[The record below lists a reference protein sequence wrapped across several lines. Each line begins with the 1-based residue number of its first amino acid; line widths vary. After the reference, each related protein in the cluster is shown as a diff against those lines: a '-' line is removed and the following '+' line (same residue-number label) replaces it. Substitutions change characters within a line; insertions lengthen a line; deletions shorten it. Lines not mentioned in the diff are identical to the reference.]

1 MGTLP
6 QDAHMKERGNDSLL
20 APGVNC
26 WRVARANRC
35 ALLVDGESYF
45 KAVRDAIGKAYRT
58 VWILGWDID
67 SRIGLVRGNGE
78 DDRPSA
84 LVDFLHHTLRLRR
97 ELRVYVLV
105 WDFSMVF
112 ALDREWPPIYSPRW
126 RIHRRL
132 DFRMD
137 NEHPPGASHHQKV
150 VVVDDAVAFVGGID
164 LTKRRWDT
172 TVHSADQSGRL
183 DPDGHRYSPFH
194 DVQLVVDG
202 DAARALGELARERW
216 RAATG
221 KEGKSPRAIETAGDP
236 WPEGVDPDFRD
247 VDVGIART
255 MGQHRGRAEVR
266 EIERLY
272 CDIIGAARRY
282 IYIENQYLTSA
293 AVGDAL
299 ASRLKEEEGPEV
311 VIVQPRI
318 KAGWLEKYTMEVL
331 RSRLLGRLRANDVH
345 NRLGVFYP
353 HVPGLAENE
362 CVNVHAKL
370 MIADDRFLRVG
381 SSNISNRSMG
391 LDSECDLLIDAAGD
405 AGTEHAVRDC
415 LFRLLA
421 EHSGKGA
428 EEIRDAI
435 DRKGGLLPVIEDF
448 RYGERALRPL
458 DGTVPE
464 SIDRMVPDSAIV
476 DPEKPVD
483 PDTLLDMVLGEE
495 PPRSYGKR
503 LAGAAAIL
511 LGILALAAAWRW
523 TPLGDLLDVERIEA
537 LAGDAADS
545 PWSFPIAMTGFV
557 AGSLVAV
564 PVTLLI
570 AASAL
575 IFGPWQGYF
584 YSLAGA
590 VLSAVVNFGIG
601 NALGRDAVRR
611 LAGKRINRLS
621 KRLSQRGLLTVI
633 ALRIVPV
640 APFAV
645 INMVAGASH
654 IRFRDFWLGTL
665 LGMAP
670 GTLAFSLF
678 ADGIVGALRAPNAG
692 TIAWVGVLAGF
703 LAGGGILA
711 SRWIRHREKRGTGN
725 EGG

>member
-1 MGTLP
+1 LPRDTKTPDGRRNRMLVPGT
-6 QDAHMKERGNDSLL
+6 
-20 APGVNC
+20 NC
-26 WRVARANRC
+26 WRVARSERC
-35 ALLVDGESYF
+35 ALLVDGEVYF
-45 KAVRDAIGKAYRT
+45 KAVRDAIGKARHA

-67 SRIGLVRGNGE
+67 SRIGLVRGDVK
-78 DDRPSA
+78 DDRPAA

-126 RIHRRL
+126 RVHRRL
-132 DFRMD
+132 FFRMD
-137 NEHPPGASHHQKV
+137 NEHPPGAYHHQKI
-150 VVVDDAVAFVGGID
+150 VVVDDKVAFVGGID
-164 LTKRRWDT
+164 LTRHRWDT
-172 TVHSADQSGRL
+172 TEHAADHPGRL
-183 DPDGHRYSPFH
+183 DPDGSHYPPFH

-202 DAARALGELARERW
+202 DAARAMGELARERW

-221 KEGKSPRAIETAGDP
+221 KKGKSFGEIDTAADP

-255 MGQHRGRAEVR
+255 RSPHRERAGVR

-272 CDIIGAARRY
+272 CDAIAAARRY

-311 VIVQPRI
+311 VIVQP
-318 KAGWLEKYTMEVL
+318 KSKTGWLEKYTMEVL
-331 RSRLLGRLRANDVH
+331 RSRLLNRLRASDVS

-353 HVPGLAENE
+353 HVPGLGEDE

-370 MIADDRFLRVG
+370 MIADDRLLRVG
-381 SSNISNRSMG
+381 SSNLSNRSMG
-391 LDSECDLLIDAAGD
+391 LDSECDLVIDAGGD
-405 AGTEHAVRDC
+405 EDAERAVRNC

-421 EHSGKGA
+421 EHSGRG
-428 EEIRDAI
+428 EREIGEAI
-435 DRKGGLLPVIEDF
+435 DRAGGLLPAIEGF
-448 RYGERALRPL
+448 RDGERALRPL

-464 SIDRMVPDSAIV
+464 AVDRMLPDSSIV

-495 PPRSYGKR
+495 PPRRFGKR
-503 LAGAAAIL
+503 IAGAAAML
-511 LGILALAAAWRW
+511 LGLLALAAAWRW
-523 TPLGDLLDVERIEA
+523 TPLGDLLDIGRIEA
-537 LAGDAADS
+537 LAGDMAGS
-545 PWSFPIAMTGFV
+545 TWSFPIAMAGFV

-570 AASAL
+570 TASAL
-575 IFGPWQGYF
+575 IFGPWQGFF
-584 YSLAGA
+584 YSLAGG
-590 VLSAVVNFGIG
+590 VLSAMVNFGIG
-601 NALGRDAVRR
+601 SALGRDAVRR

-621 KRLSQRGLLTVI
+621 KRLSRRGLVTVI

-645 INMVAGASH
+645 INLVAGASH
-654 IRFRDFWLGTL
+654 IRFRDLWLGTL

-670 GTLAFSLF
+670 GALALSFF
-678 ADGIVGALRAPNAG
+678 ADGIVAALRAPDAG
-692 TIAWVGVLAGF
+692 TIAWVGVVAAF

-711 SRWIRHREKRGTGN
+711 NRWIRHRDE
-725 EGG
+725 

>member
-1 MGTLP
+1 LARDTQTP
-6 QDAHMKERGNDSLL
+6 DRGKDRLL

-35 ALLVDGESYF
+35 ALLVDGEAYF
-45 KAVRDAIGKAYRT
+45 KAVHDAIGRARRA

-67 SRIGLVRGNGE
+67 SRIGLVRGDGE
-78 DDRPSA
+78 DDRPTS
-84 LVDFLHHTLRLRR
+84 LVEFLHHTLKRR
-97 ELRVYVLV
+97 RGLRVHVLV

-126 RIHRRL
+126 RMHRRL
-132 DFRMD
+132 DFHMD

-150 VVVDDAVAFVGGID
+150 VVVDDKVAFVGGID

-172 TVHSADQSGRL
+172 TEHTADHPGRL
-183 DPDGHRYSPFH
+183 DPDGRRYSPFH

-216 RAATG
+216 RVATG
-221 KEGKSPRAIETAGDP
+221 KTGKSPRAIDTPDDP
-236 WPEGVDPDFRD
+236 WPDGVDPDFRD

-255 MGQHRGRAEVR
+255 MPRHRGRAEAR

-272 CDIIGAARRY
+272 CDTIAAARRY

-299 ASRLKEEEGPEV
+299 ASRLKEREGPNV
-311 VIVQPRI
+311 VIVQP
-318 KAGWLEKYTMEVL
+318 KSKTGWLEKYTMEVL
-331 RSRLLGRLRANDVH
+331 RSRLLNRLRANDVH

-353 HVPGLAENE
+353 HVPGLGEGE
-362 CVNVHAKL
+362 CVIVHAKL
-370 MIADDRFLRVG
+370 MIADDRLLRVG

-391 LDSECDLLIDAAGD
+391 LDSECDLLIDAVGD
-405 AGTEHAVRDC
+405 ADAERAVRAC

-421 EHSGKGA
+421 EHSGR
-428 EEIRDAI
+428 EEKEVREAI
-435 DRKGGLLPVIEDF
+435 DRTGGLLPAIEGF
-448 RYGERALRPL
+448 RDGERALRPL

-464 SIDRMVPDSAIV
+464 SIDQMVPDSAIV

-495 PPRSYGKR
+495 PPQSVGKR
-503 LAGAAAIL
+503 LAGAAALL
-511 LGILALAAAWRW
+511 LGLLALAAAWRW
-523 TPLGDLLDVERIEA
+523 TPLGDLLAVVRIEA
-537 LAGDAADS
+537 LAGDVAGS
-545 PWSFPIAMTGFV
+545 PWSFPIAMAGFV
-557 AGSLVAV
+557 AGSLLAA

-575 IFGPWQGYF
+575 IFGPWQGF
-584 YSLAGA
+584 LYSLAGG
-590 VLSAVVNFGIG
+590 VLSAMVNFWIG

-621 KRLSQRGLLTVI
+621 KRLSRRGLLTVI

-645 INMVAGASH
+645 INLVAGASH

-670 GTLAFSLF
+670 GALALSFF
-678 ADGIVGALRAPNAG
+678 ADGVVGALRAPNPG
-692 TIAWVGVLAGF
+692 TIAWVGVFAAF

-711 SRWIRHREKRGTGN
+711 NRWIRHGEKQGTGK
-725 EGG
+725 EGR